1 MPAISATAPGK
12 IILFG
17 EHAVVYGEPAIA
29 VPVSQVKARAIV
41 TANPHQTAGWVQVT
55 APDINLDSQLNTLPP
70 EDPIGKAVLS
80 VFSTLGISNPPAFNL
95 RITSTI
101 PIAAGLGSGAAVSA
115 AILRAVSAFLGYPFE
130 DEQVSALSYE
140 IDVIHHGTPSGIDNT
155 VVTFEKPVYF
165 IKGQPIQMIQVP
177 TPFTIV
183 IADTGVPS
191 PTSVAVSDVRTAW
204 KEDPKTYKS
213 MFNAIGEI
221 TRKARQT
228 IEDGLPEKLGALMVN
243 NHELL
248 EKMGVSSP
256 KLRRL
261 VSTAR
266 ESGASGAKL
275 SGAGRGGNMI
285 ALVGPENARE
295 VADALVNA
303 GAKGTIITRVGN
315 KRM

>member
-191 PTSVAVSDVRTAW
+191 PTSVAVSDV
-204 KEDPKTYKS
+204 KS
-213 MFNAIGEI
+213 PGRHAKPLKMVS
-221 TRKARQT
+221 RKNWV
-228 IEDGLPEKLGALMVN
+228 P
-243 NHELL
+243 
-248 EKMGVSSP
+248 
-256 KLRRL
+256 
-261 VSTAR
+261 
-266 ESGASGAKL
+266 
-275 SGAGRGGNMI
+275 
-285 ALVGPENARE
+285 
-295 VADALVNA
+295 
-303 GAKGTIITRVGN
+303 
-315 KRM
+315 